1 MKDMFKFVDRKKL
14 LRVFILSIIQGVTA
28 YGISF
33 LFSYYA
39 TSPLTVNKL
48 YMLLISL
55 VVLYII

>member
-1 MKDMFKFVDRKKL
+1 MFKFVDRKKL

-28 YGISF
+28 YGMSF

-48 YMLLISL
+48 YNNQQYKMFDL
-55 VVLYII
+55 